1 MAGLFCLC
9 PRIRLNAG
17 SWIALCTVAILK
29 FFNMIIKITFCL
41 HMGNLGLCTAA
52 SSGEV
57 GSDFLQSRI
66 CAPGSA
72 ERRGFL
78 LPQVLADALQVDAV
92 SSAPVL
98 MQPHVLSTP
107 CPPLLGHACENVSLA
122 NEFCFAPFCP
132 PFLHVRVK

>member
-1 MAGLFCLC
+1 MAGVFCLC

-52 SSGEV
+52 SRGEV
-57 GSDFLQSRI
+57 GSGFLKSRI
-66 CAPGSA
+66 CAPRSVG
-72 ERRGFL
+72 RRGSL
-78 LPQVLADALQVDAV
+78 LPQVLADALQVGAF

-98 MQPHVLSTP
+98 MQPHEFSTP
-107 CPPLLGHACENVSLA
+107 CPPFLGHACENVSLA
-122 NEFCFAPFCP
+122 NELFHS
-132 PFLHVRVK
+132 FLSSFSSCES